1 MSLSEEDNC
10 AVRADGTLKDASE
23 ITWLHSPS
31 DKTPISGDDI
41 LADEPDPSE
50 GTQEVTPPPAP
61 PQREGG
67 KRQIKLTS
75 KLQQQPTLERFVI
88 AGMSLSVPCHLY
100 HSCGIPGNRTVISSS
115 SKTSAAGTTSNSHA
129 KSVSVKKQTTR
140 PRSTI
145 HAAANASVSGNK
157 RPAPKDSDVE
167 SEAQKRV
174 KHSRTAMT
182 TSFASNKSSGDD
194 NAPQTFSDD
203 DGGLYTDDDGDLYDE
218 SKDTNTQMSEA
229 SSHDAASNAEYERI
243 KAASKIDKQVGDRSP
258 FCTYKR

>member
-31 DKTPISGDDI
+31 AETP

-61 PQREGG
+61 PQREAG
-67 KRQIKLTS
+67 KHQIKLTS
-75 KLQQQPTLERFVI
+75 KLQQQPTLECFVI
-88 AGMSLSVPCHLY
+88 AGISLCVPCHLY
-100 HSCGIPGNRTVISSS
+100 RSCGIPGNRTVISSS
-115 SKTSAAGTTSNSHA
+115 SKKTTAGTTSSSHA
-129 KSVSVKKQTTR
+129 KSVSVKKQTTHMC
-140 PRSTI
+140 STT
-145 HAAANASVSGNK
+145 HAATNAPVSGNK
-157 RPAPKDSDVE
+157 HPAPKDSDVE

-174 KHSRTAMT
+174 KHSRAATT
-182 TSFASNKSSGDD
+182 TSFASNEHSSED
-194 NAPQTFSDD
+194 NGLQTFNDD
-203 DGGLYTDDDGDLYDE
+203 DGDLYVDDDGDLYDE

-229 SSHDAASNAEYERI
+229 SSHDAASNVEYERI
-243 KAASKIDKQVGDRSP
+243 KAASKIDKQVGDWSL

>member
-1 MSLSEEDNC
+1 MSLSEEGNC

-31 DKTPISGDDI
+31 DEAP

-50 GTQEVTPPPAP
+50 GTQEATPPLAP
-61 PQREGG
+61 PQREAG

-88 AGMSLSVPCHLY
+88 VGISIWISCHLY
-100 HSCGIPGNRTVISSS
+100 RSCEIPGNRTVISSS
-115 SKTSAAGTTSNSHA
+115 SKTNAAGTISKSRA

-140 PRSTI
+140 TRSAT
-145 HAAANASVSGNK
+145 HAAANAYVSGNK
-157 RPAPKDSDVE
+157 CPAPNDSDVE

-174 KHSRTAMT
+174 KHS
-182 TSFASNKSSGDD
+182 TSNERSGED
-194 NAPQTFSDD
+194 NSPQTFSN
-203 DGGLYTDDDGDLYDE
+203 DDGDLYADE
-218 SKDTNTQMSEA
+218 DGDLYDASKDTNTQMSEA
-229 SSHDAASNAEYERI
+229 GSHDAASNAEYERI

-258 FCTYKR
+258 FCTYKC

>member
-10 AVRADGTLKDASE
+10 AVRADGTLKDASK

-31 DKTPISGDDI
+31 DETP

-50 GTQEVTPPPAP
+50 GTQEATPPPAP
-61 PQREGG
+61 PQRETG

-88 AGMSLSVPCHLY
+88 AGISLWIPCHLY
-100 HSCGIPGNRTVISSS
+100 RSCEIPGNHTVISSL
-115 SKTSAAGTTSNSHA
+115 SKTNAAGTISKSRA

-140 PRSTI
+140 TRLTT
-145 HAAANASVSGNK
+145 HTAANAYVSGNK
-157 RPAPKDSDVE
+157 RPAPNDSDVE
-167 SEAQKRV
+167 SEAQKCV
-174 KHSRTAMT
+174 KHS
-182 TSFASNKSSGDD
+182 TSNEHSGED
-194 NAPQTFSDD
+194 NGPQTFSN
-203 DGGLYTDDDGDLYDE
+203 DDGDLYADE
-218 SKDTNTQMSEA
+218 DGDLYADEDGDLYNESRDTNTQMSEA

-258 FCTYKR
+258 FCTYKC